1 MNMKAGVISRQI
13 VWARSMGLEPDAK
26 GYLASYEEN
35 LYQVMRPA
43 TKAAFLNGSGSELL
57 DSPASPAKMR
67 ALHSSSALAVNFFDF
82 WAGVANTPLLS
93 ALGLPDTTN
102 AVVRFEAQ
110 YPTGL
115 PGNPPNL
122 DVVIELPGGD
132 VVGIESKFTEW
143 LTPKKGSA
151 PAFKEKYFPAGEGV
165 WSRAGLQQC
174 QKLAG
179 SVQSKDV
186 QFTHLDASQ
195 LLKHSLG
202 LAANLGSSFRLLY
215 IYMDCEGP
223 EGTLHRSE
231 ISSFA
236 DAVGS
241 EIGFM
246 AMSYQELFSELDA
259 KGARGADY
267 RNYLRARYLQAAS

>member
-1 MNMKAGVISRQI
+1 MNTRAGAVSRQI
-13 VWARSMGLEPDAK
+13 AWARSMGLEPDAK
-26 GYLASYEEN
+26 GSLASYEEK
-35 LYQVMRPA
+35 LYQSLRPA
-43 TKAAFLNGSGSELL
+43 TKAAFLSGSGSELQ

-122 DVVIELPGGD
+122 DVVIELSSGD
-132 VVGIESKFTEW
+132 IVGIESKFTEW

-151 PAFKEKYFPAGEGV
+151 PVFKEKYFPAGEGV

-179 SVQSKDV
+179 SMQSKDV

-202 LAANLGSSFRLLY
+202 LAVNLGSAFRLFYLY
-215 IYMDCEGP
+215 LDCEGA

-231 ISSFA
+231 ISSFS

-246 AMSYQELFSELDA
+246 AMSYQDLFSALNA
-259 KGARGADY
+259 KEAGSADY